1 MTTAFILGIVG
12 VAVLIVVLWAWTQL
26 EADGSCQ
33 LDCQQG
39 RQCAGQCVHQPCP
52 HPWNCN
58 LGAKQ

>member
-12 VAVLIVVLWAWTQL
+12 AVVLIVVLWAWTRL
-26 EADGSCQ
+26 EGDYGCQ

-39 RQCAGQCVHQPCP
+39 RQCAGQCRHQPCP
-52 HPWNCN
+52 TPFQCH